1 MVEPCEYVCTAI
13 MILKLLFLSF
23 FPLISSR
30 DMAKKPGESSKRDKE
45 DVSEGEDVSE
55 EEDESEDEDEGDQDE
70 GAVDTNHTAGGK
82 RLAARVTYPVRSKK
96 LTLVAPPTQ
105 PSTQPVGS
113 PEVLKTEKSKTDV

>member
-1 MVEPCEYVCTAI
+1 M
-13 MILKLLFLSF
+13 FLPIPF
-23 FPLISSR
+23 ISSR
-30 DMAKKPGESSKRDKE
+30 DSAKESRFSEEE
-45 DVSEGEDVSE
+45 DETE
-55 EEDESEDEDEGDQDE
+55 EEDESEDEDESDDEDEGDQDE

-113 PEVLKTEKSKTDV
+113 AEVLKTEKSKTDV

>member
-1 MVEPCEYVCTAI
+1 

-45 DVSEGEDVSE
+45 DVSEEEDISE
-55 EEDESEDEDEGDQDE
+55 EEDESEDEDESDDEDEGDQDE

-96 LTLVAPPTQ
+96 LTLVARPTQ
-105 PSTQPVGS
+105 PSTQPVS
-113 PEVLKTEKSKTDV
+113 SA